1 MEGEDSYLEQLP
13 TAFGKSEPK
22 SHGVDLTEVYKR
34 YQRESV
40 EVDEPGSSS
49 DDDDDDDE
57 EELPI
62 SHEVSFEGHEKL
74 ISGISCE
81 ASGARFVTSSY
92 DETIKLWD
100 FGGMDRLNR
109 TSFRT
114 IEPLESHQIHQAVFS
129 SHTAG
134 NIILVIPKGPRA
146 KLYSRDGDELGQF
159 TGGDMY
165 LVDMKNTKGHV
176 GEIFQGQWAPQ
187 GAEFATAGS
196 DSTVRIWDASKFS
209 SQKSVIVLRNAL
221 KASGQKTTATA
232 LNWLSKSSLL
242 SGSLDGALRLWD
254 TRGPLI
260 RPSKE
265 VLAAHK
271 ARTHICSIAVS
282 SDSSFFSRGGPG
294 DESLK
299 LWDTRQ
305 LKSPVITREG
315 LSTMNEEAAISLSPT
330 DAADKYIISNNG
342 KNLEIMDQSD
352 LMTVKSVSYD
362 YEVTQTLWNSRL
374 NQIFVGLGNGEVRVL
389 FSPQLSKNG
398 VKTTLGKAPKV
409 RHIDDLS
416 TANISLQGL
425 NQAIMDRENAAED
438 LRQKQRIERERA
450 KRGLSDAVIQPEKPS
465 SGVWGVPDPKHL
477 RDNVPLSERLSQD
490 PREKLLELADRAA
503 QDPRFKGYNSQP
515 KIYAKDGESDEDR
528 LNKKPRNE

>member
-1 MEGEDSYLEQLP
+1 MDISEDSYLGKLP
-13 TAFGKSEPK
+13 TAFGKAESKNNE
-22 SHGVDLTEVYKR
+22 VNLAQVYKR
-34 YQRESV
+34 YQRPSADQSE
-40 EVDEPGSSS
+40 SSS
-49 DDDDDDDE
+49 DDDDDDED
-57 EELPI
+57 ELPI
-62 SHEVSFEGHEKL
+62 SHEVSFSGHEKL
-74 ISGISCE
+74 VSGISCE

-92 DETIKLWD
+92 DESIKLWD

-109 TSFRT
+109 NCFRT
-114 IEPLESHQIHQAVFS
+114 IEPLESHQIRQAVFS
-129 SHTAG
+129 SQMAG
-134 NIILVIPKGPRA
+134 NSILVIPEGPRA
-146 KLYSRDGDELGQF
+146 KLYNRDGDELGQF
-159 TGGDMY
+159 AGGDMY

-187 GAEFATAGS
+187 EAIFATAGS
-196 DSTVRIWDASKFS
+196 DSTVRVWDANKFS
-209 SQKSVIVLRNAL
+209 SQKSVIVLRNAS
-221 KASGQKTTATA
+221 KGSGQKTAATA
-232 LNWLSKSSLL
+232 LNWMSKNSLL
-242 SGSLDGALRLWD
+242 SASSDGALRLWD

-265 VLAAHK
+265 VLGAHK
-271 ARTHICSIAVS
+271 VKTHISSIAVS
-282 SDSSFFSRGGPG
+282 SDTTFFSRGGAG
-294 DESLK
+294 DDTLK

-315 LSTMNEEAAISLSPT
+315 LVTTSEAASISLSQT
-330 DAADKYIISNNG
+330 DTPDKYIISNNG

-352 LMTVKSVSYD
+352 LITVKSVHYEYD
-362 YEVTQTLWNSRL
+362 VTQTLWNWKL
-374 NQIFVGLGNGEVRVL
+374 NQLFVGLSNGEVCVL

-438 LRQKQRIERERA
+438 LRQRQRIERERA
-450 KRGLSDAVIQPEKPS
+450 KRGLSDAAIQPEKPS

-503 QDPRFKGYNSQP
+503 NDPRFRGYNSQP
-515 KIYAKDGESDEDR
+515 KIFAKDNESDEDR
-528 LNKKPRNE
+528 LSKKPRKE